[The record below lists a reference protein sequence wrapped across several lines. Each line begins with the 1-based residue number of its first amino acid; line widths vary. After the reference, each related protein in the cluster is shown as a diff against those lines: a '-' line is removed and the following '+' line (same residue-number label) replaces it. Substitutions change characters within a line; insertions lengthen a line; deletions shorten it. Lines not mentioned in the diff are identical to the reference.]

1 MDQENSQIFGTAWER
16 PDSVEH
22 ACVLLADGGAGWRV
36 AAGCTAVPPSQLI
49 ADPTVS
55 TIVDAMALDSLSGIQ
70 PTESGVRI
78 GATTTLAAIATSKLV
93 GEAAPL
99 LARAAAG
106 IGDEVIRGMATVGGN
121 VASREARQLELPIVM
136 AALDADIAIASV
148 GAERTIGAAE
158 LCDRDFSFAG
168 DELIVAIDVPRGPGG
183 WAYRKI
189 TTNLDSYG
197 IASLAI
203 TVPTGAAPRVVAGL
217 GESIPQ
223 RLPLAE
229 AWLAD
234 EGKRD
239 DDADSARGGGTAAEV
254 AQLACAELF
263 AIDDG
268 LSTAVYRRR
277 ALAAALAAELTR
289 LAGDA
294 VPVGGEPSGN

>member
-1 MDQENSQIFGTAWER
+1 MRSSAE
-16 PDSVEH
+16 
-22 ACVLLADGGAGWRV
+22 WR
-36 AAGCTAVPPSQLI
+36 
-49 ADPTVS
+49 
-55 TIVDAMALDSLSGIQ
+55 
-70 PTESGVRI
+70 R
-78 GATTTLAAIATSKLV
+78 
-93 GEAAPL
+93 
-99 LARAAAG
+99 
-106 IGDEVIRGMATVGGN
+106 
-121 VASREARQLELPIVM
+121 
-136 AALDADIAIASV
+136 DIAIASV

-229 AWLAD
+229 VWLAD

-268 LSTAVYRRR
+268 LSTAIYRRR
-277 ALAAALAAELTR
+277 ALAAALLLAALSCASTPSEANIFGRDDRRGITPGDGLSGVGTIVCEGTTR
-289 LAGDA
+289 RPTAALVALEAPSSRADVIATVALYQCVATFNNAYDVDPRPGDDQL
-294 VPVGGEPSGN
+294 P

>member
-1 MDQENSQIFGTAWER
+1 MDQKNSQIFGTAWER

-22 ACVLLADGGAGWRV
+22 ACALLADGGAGWRV
-36 AAGCTAVPPSQLI
+36 AAGCTAVSPSQLI
-49 ADPTVS
+49 ADPTVC

-78 GATTTLAAIATSKLV
+78 GATTTLAAIAASELV

-158 LCDRDFSFAG
+158 LCDRGFSLAG
-168 DELIVAIDVPRGPGG
+168 DELIVAIDLPRASGG

-234 EGKRD
+234 EGKGD
-239 DDADSARGGGTAAEV
+239 GDADSARGRGTAAEV
-254 AQLACAELF
+254 AQLACAGLF

-294 VPVGGEPSGN
+294 VPVGGEPRGD